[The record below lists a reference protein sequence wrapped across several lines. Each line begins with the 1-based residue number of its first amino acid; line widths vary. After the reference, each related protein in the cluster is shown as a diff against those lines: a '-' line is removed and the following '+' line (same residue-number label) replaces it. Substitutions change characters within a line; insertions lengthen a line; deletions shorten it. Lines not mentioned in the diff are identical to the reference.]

1 MKKLNLISVFVLCML
16 TQQASIAS
24 ENSGEKN
31 QPLENG
37 KKLENGKS
45 LEGDEPLEAKGRL
58 ESLDSLREISGAVI
72 DRTMTRLGADFY
84 SLFAQKLE
92 DQVDELKENLL
103 VKERPTALSGSIIT
117 IYHRQNIIYRT
128 ALSPGRQNVEE
139 KTDKAVSAVGNYV
152 LRWRIERYL
161 KDTFDID
168 YDEI

>member
-1 MKKLNLISVFVLCML
+1 MKFTYFMLVYLAIVFPAVS
-16 TQQASIAS
+16 AEKGGSIES
-24 ENSGEKN
+24 SKPIENGPS
-31 QPLENG
+31 LEN
-37 KKLENGKS
+37 
-45 LEGDEPLEAKGRL
+45 DEPLEVQDRL
-58 ESLDSLREISGAVI
+58 ESLDSLREIDGVVI
-72 DRTMTRLGADFY
+72 DRTMTRLGEEFY

-92 DQVDELKENLL
+92 DQLDALKENIS

-117 IYHRQNIIYRT
+117 VFHRQNIIYRT

-139 KTDKAVSAVGNYV
+139 KTDQAVSAVKNYV

>member
-1 MKKLNLISVFVLCML
+1 MKFRYLIIACLIIVLPAVSAEKGGSVE
-16 TQQASIAS
+16 SSKPI
-24 ENSGEKN
+24 ENG
-31 QPLENG
+31 PLLEN
-37 KKLENGKS
+37 
-45 LEGDEPLEAKGRL
+45 DEPLEVQDRL
-58 ESLDSLREISGAVI
+58 ESLDSLREIDGVVI
-72 DRTMTRLGADFY
+72 DRTMTRLGEEFY

-92 DQVDELKENLL
+92 DQLDELKENIS

-117 IYHRQNIIYRT
+117 VFHRQNIIYRT

-139 KTDKAVSAVGNYV
+139 KTDQAVSAVKNYV